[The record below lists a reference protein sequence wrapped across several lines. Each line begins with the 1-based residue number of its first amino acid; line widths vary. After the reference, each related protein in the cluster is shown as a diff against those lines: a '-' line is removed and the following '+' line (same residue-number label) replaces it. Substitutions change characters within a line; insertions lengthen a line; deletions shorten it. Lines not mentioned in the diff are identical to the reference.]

1 MQLIP
6 ILEMINPKA
15 ESDSNL
21 GIPSSTPGTVFSIQT
36 RYMFVH
42 IYVCLYH
49 AGFASILNPIYVFIW
64 FKSWGQCAA
73 LIEFSISVITVI
85 A

>member
-1 MQLIP
+1 
-6 ILEMINPKA
+6 MINPKA
-15 ESDSNL
+15 ESDKNL
-21 GIPSSTPGTVFSIQT
+21 GISSSTWGTAFSIKT
-36 RYMFVH
+36 RYMFFH

-49 AGFASILNPIYVFIW
+49 AAFDSILNPIYVFIW

-73 LIEFSISVITVI
+73 LIEFSISVISVF